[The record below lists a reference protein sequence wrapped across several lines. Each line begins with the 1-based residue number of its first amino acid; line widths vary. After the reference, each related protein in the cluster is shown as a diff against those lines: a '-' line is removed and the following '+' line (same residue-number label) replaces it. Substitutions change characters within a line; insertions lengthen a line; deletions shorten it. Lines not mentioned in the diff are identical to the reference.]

1 MKREAVLLL
10 VIAACSKQAPGV
22 REHERSA
29 DSASSAPP
37 VGVPPPR
44 EERCAVLFQR
54 FQVSECNP
62 KPARR
67 NEPECWSYTIEP
79 TEDQRDACLPAS
91 VRLVHTGWHTVGAE
105 EAVANVVYDAA
116 PPRTAS
122 LRLDHTLQRSV
133 LEVRGVELANL
144 VFDDHHVT
152 EWQFGFA
159 LRSHIGTKSLP
170 VKDAP

>member
-1 MKREAVLLL
+1 
-10 VIAACSKQAPGV
+10 
-22 REHERSA
+22 
-29 DSASSAPP
+29 
-37 VGVPPPR
+37 
-44 EERCAVLFQR
+44 
-54 FQVSECNP
+54 NP

-133 LEVRGVELANL
+133 LEVRGGDPATL
-144 VFDDHHVT
+144 VFDAHHGT
-152 EWQFGFA
+152 EWRSVFA
-159 LRSHIGTKSLP
+159 RRPHIGPKPLR